1 MMRLLSNSMLLI
13 LSSLWPLLAF
23 ADWPELPLPQHAQV
37 ESIGE
42 RVVLNGVPMRMHRII
57 SQQNPKHLQH
67 FYQRYLG
74 SNHTMTELDNG
85 VLLAQGRGQHFITI
99 RITPLGNGIS
109 ETLTTVS
116 DVAAAKANHGRPL
129 GINLPAQSKV
139 LSDME
144 SFDQG
149 KTARQLVYQNQH
161 STETNIS
168 YLVDVLKQRGYLLQP
183 PTNAYGANRNMHMFA
198 GNKREAR
205 LVVMPLEQGS
215 NVVLTMEQSQE

>member
-1 MMRLLSNSMLLI
+1 MMRLNTHSLL
-13 LSSLWPLLAF
+13 LMCSLWPLFAF
-23 ADWPELPLPQHAQV
+23 ADWPQLPLPRHAHV

-42 RVVLNGVPMRMHRII
+42 RVVLNGVPMQMHRIV
-57 SQQNPKHLQH
+57 SQQNPQQLQQ
-67 FYQRYLG
+67 FYQRHLG
-74 SNHTMTELDNG
+74 PNHTMTLLDSG
-85 VLLAQGRGQHFITI
+85 VLLAQGKGQHFITI

-161 STETNIS
+161 STESNIN
-168 YLVDVLKQRGYLLQP
+168 YLVDVLKQRGYQLQQ
-183 PTNAYGANRNMHMFA
+183 PTNAYGENRNMRLFA
-198 GNKREAR
+198 GDKREAR

>member
-1 MMRLLSNSMLLI
+1 MIRLGTHFI
-13 LSSLWPLLAF
+13 LSLVSFLWPLLAF
-23 ADWPELPLPQHAQV
+23 ADWPQLPLPQHANV

-42 RVVLNGVPMRMHRII
+42 RVVLNGVPMQIHRIV
-57 SQQNPKHLQH
+57 SRQNPKRLQQ
-67 FYQRYLG
+67 FYQRHLG
-74 SNHTMTELDNG
+74 SNHTVTEMGGG
-85 VLLAQGRGQHFITI
+85 VLIAQGRGQHFITV
-99 RITPLGNGIS
+99 RITPLSNGLS

-116 DVAAAKANHGRPL
+116 DVGAAKANHGRPL
-129 GINLPAQSKV
+129 GISLPAQSKV

-161 STETNIS
+161 SIDSNINH
-168 YLVDVLKQRGYLLQP
+168 LVDVLKQRGYQLQP
-183 PTNAYGANRNMHMFA
+183 INAQHADRNTLLFA

-205 LVVMPLEQGS
+205 LVVMPSEQGN

>member
-1 MMRLLSNSMLLI
+1 MLRPITHSMLL
-13 LSSLWPLLAF
+13 LMSCLWPLLAF
-23 ADWPELPLPQHAQV
+23 ADWPKLPLPQHANV

-42 RVVLNGVPMRMHRII
+42 RVVLNGVPMQMHRIL
-57 SQQNPKHLQH
+57 SQQNPKHLQQ

-74 SNHTMTELDNG
+74 PNHTLTAVDSG
-85 VLLAQGRGQHFITI
+85 VILAQGRGQHFITI

-116 DVAAAKANHGRPL
+116 DVAAARANQGRPL

-161 STETNIS
+161 SIDSNIT
-168 YLVDVLKQRGYLLQP
+168 YLVDVLKQRGYQLQ
-183 PTNAYGANRNMHMFA
+183 PTNAQHARRNTRLFA

-205 LVVMPLEQGS
+205 LVVMPSEQGS

>member
-1 MMRLLSNSMLLI
+1 MLL
-13 LSSLWPLLAF
+13 LMCSLWPLLAF
-23 ADWPELPLPQHAQV
+23 ADWPQLPLPQHAHA

-42 RVVLNGVPMRMHRII
+42 RVVLNGVPMQMHRIV
-57 SQQNPKHLQH
+57 SQQNPKHLQQ
-67 FYQRYLG
+67 FYQRHLG
-74 SNHTMTELDNG
+74 PNHTVTMMNGG

-129 GINLPAQSKV
+129 GINLPAQSKL

-161 STETNIS
+161 STESNIN
-168 YLVDVLKQRGYLLQP
+168 YLVDVLKQRGYQLQQ
-183 PTNAYGANRNMHMFA
+183 PTSAYGANHNMRLFA

>member
-1 MMRLLSNSMLLI
+1 MLRLITHSMLLM
-13 LSSLWPLLAF
+13 SCLWPLLAF
-23 ADWPELPLPQHAQV
+23 ADWPQLPLPQHANV

-42 RVVLNGVPMRMHRII
+42 RVVLNGVPMQMHRIV
-57 SQQNPKHLQH
+57 SQQNPKHLQQ

-74 SNHTMTELDNG
+74 PNHTLTAVDSG
-85 VLLAQGRGQHFITI
+85 VILAQGRGQHFITI

-116 DVAAAKANHGRPL
+116 DVAAARANQGRPL

-161 STETNIS
+161 SIDSNINH
-168 YLVDVLKQRGYLLQP
+168 LVDVLKQRGYQLQH
-183 PTNAYGANRNMHMFA
+183 PTSAYGANRNMRQFT

-205 LVVMPLEQGS
+205 LVVMPSEQGS

>member
-1 MMRLLSNSMLLI
+1 MRLRIHPVLL
-13 LSSLWPLLAF
+13 LMCSLWSLLAF
-23 ADWPELPLPQHAQV
+23 ADWPQLPVPQHAHV

-42 RVVLNGVPMRMHRII
+42 RVVLNGVPMQMHRIV
-57 SQQNPKHLQH
+57 SRQNPRRLQQ
-67 FYQRYLG
+67 FYQRHLG
-74 SNHTMTELDNG
+74 PSHTVTVMDGG
-85 VLLAQGRGQHFITI
+85 VLIAQGRGQHFITV
-99 RITPLGNGIS
+99 RITPLGEGVS

-116 DVAAAKANHGRPL
+116 DVGAAKANYGRPL
-129 GINLPAQSKV
+129 GINIPAQSKV

-161 STETNIS
+161 STESNIS
-168 YLVDVLKQRGYLLQP
+168 YLVDVLKQRGYQLQQP
-183 PTNAYGANRNMHMFA
+183 KNGYGPNLNMRLFA
-198 GNKREAR
+198 GNNREAR

>member
-1 MMRLLSNSMLLI
+1 MIRLGTHFI
-13 LSSLWPLLAF
+13 LSLVSFLWPLLAF
-23 ADWPELPLPQHAQV
+23 ADWPQLPLPQHANV

-42 RVVLNGVPMRMHRII
+42 RVVLNGVPMQMHRIL
-57 SQQNPKHLQH
+57 SHQNPKHLQQ

-74 SNHTMTELDNG
+74 PNHTLTAVDSG
-85 VLLAQGRGQHFITI
+85 VILAQGRGQHFITI

-116 DVAAAKANHGRPL
+116 DVAAARANQARPL
-129 GINLPAQSKV
+129 GISLPAQSKV

-161 STETNIS
+161 SIDSNINH
-168 YLVDVLKQRGYLLQP
+168 LVDVLKQRGYQLQ
-183 PTNAYGANRNMHMFA
+183 PTNAQHAGRNTLLFA

-205 LVVMPLEQGS
+205 LVVMPSEQGS